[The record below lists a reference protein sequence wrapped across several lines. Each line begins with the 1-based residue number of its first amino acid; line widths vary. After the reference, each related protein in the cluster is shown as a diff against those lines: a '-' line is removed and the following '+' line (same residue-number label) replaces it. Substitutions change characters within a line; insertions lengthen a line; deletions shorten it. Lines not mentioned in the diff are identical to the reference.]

1 MFKKKRGFTLIEC
14 IIYIFIGTIITSIS
28 LKILVDTSIVYKN
41 LVESSEETNNVES
54 ALVNLERLLRN
65 ETIERINSTND
76 TVEILKISKNKN
88 KTGKVYYEKE
98 ELIKEGKNLII
109 KYYDLIN
116 TPDYKM
122 KNVLL
127 ENIND
132 FKVYK
137 KGRLRYLV
145 IIKGNKEYI
154 KCL

>member
-28 LKILVDTSIVYKN
+28 LKILVDTSIVYKKI
-41 LVESSEETNNVES
+41 VENSEDINNVES
-54 ALVNLERLLRN
+54 AFVNIERLFRN
-65 ETIERINSTND
+65 ETIERINSTED
-76 TVEILKISKNKN
+76 TIEILEISKNKD
-88 KTGKVYYEKE
+88 KTGKVHYEKE
-98 ELIKEGKNLII
+98 ELLKEGKNLIV

-127 ENIND
+127 ENISD

-137 KGRLRYLV
+137 KGKLKYLV
-145 IIKGNKEYI
+145 IIKDNKEYI